1 MTEADR
7 EAKKPNFLVDDG
19 ESDKDMM
26 DLIVKSCEQSG
37 IPLEQ
42 LIQSN
47 QSMRIDF
54 SKQQVIA
61 FMTLLESENFEISK
75 DLNVAEIELIQLKQ
89 ESEFELQQL

>member
-7 EAKKPNFLVDDG
+7 EGKKPKFLVEDG
-19 ESDKDMM
+19 GSDKDMM

-89 ESEFELQQL
+89 ESEFEMQQL

>member
-7 EAKKPNFLVDDG
+7 EGKKQNFLVEDG
-19 ESDKDMM
+19 ENDKDMM

-89 ESEFELQQL
+89 ESELELQQL

>member
-7 EAKKPNFLVDDG
+7 EGKKQIFLVEDG
-19 ESDKDMM
+19 GSDKDMM

-89 ESEFELQQL
+89 ESEFEMQQL

>member
-7 EAKKPNFLVDDG
+7 EGKKPNFLVEDG

-42 LIQSN
+42 LIESN

>member
-7 EAKKPNFLVDDG
+7 EGKKPNFLVEDRG
-19 ESDKDMM
+19 SDKDMM

-42 LIQSN
+42 LIESN

>member
-7 EAKKPNFLVDDG
+7 EGQKQKFLVEDG
-19 ESDKDMM
+19 GSDKDMM

-42 LIQSN
+42 LIESN